1 MVIFWTG
8 AEWLWRQRP
17 GVADFVVG
25 DGLLFVIR
33 QDGVLL
39 LVTGDDDFD
48 AFFQVGLADG
58 VAVVADGAQG
68 RFIDDI
74 GQFGAEA
81 PAACGR

>member
-1 MVIFWTG
+1 MCGDDGDFLDRCRMALEG
-8 AEWLWRQRP
+8 SDQ

-25 DGLLFVIR
+25 DGLLFVVR

-74 GQFGAEA
+74 G
-81 PAACGR
+81 